1 MTGIIC
7 IDKPKDFTS
16 FDVIAVIRGICKEKK
31 CGHTGTLDPLAT
43 GVMTVM
49 LGGATRFLEFI
60 PCHDK
65 AYEATLKLG
74 IITDTLD
81 ITGKVIEER
90 KVNSTGEDFEKACA
104 NFVGEI
110 KQLPPMYS
118 AVSVN
123 GKRLYQLAR
132 EGKEAERPER
142 TVTINELK
150 ILEKNERENTYKI
163 YVDCSNGTYIRSLV
177 SDIGELLG
185 CGAVLTELRRVKA
198 NGFTV
203 DQCVTLEELQQAKD
217 SNTLE
222 KYLHSVE
229 EICCY
234 TKIFVT
240 EAQAKRFSN
249 GGELFTS
256 RISNCKGDGLYN
268 IYAPDKTFLGIGEVD
283 GGDILKVKRIF
294 INK

>member
-16 FDVIAVIRGICKEKK
+16 FDVIAKIRGICKEKK
-31 CGHTGTLDPLAT
+31 CGHSGTLDPMAT

-49 LGGATRFLEFI
+49 LGGATRFLEFL

-74 IITDTLD
+74 TVTDTLD

-90 KVNSTGEDFEKACA
+90 EVNSTAEDFEKTCA

-132 EGKEAERPER
+132 EGKETERPER
-142 TVTINELK
+142 TVSINELK
-150 ILEKNERENTYKI
+150 IIERNEQENTYKI

-198 NGFTV
+198 NGFTI

-217 SNTLE
+217 NNTLE
-222 KYLHSVE
+222 KHLHLVDK
-229 EICCY
+229 ICCY
-234 TKIFVT
+234 TKLFVT
-240 EAQAKRFSN
+240 ESQGKRFFN
-249 GGELFTS
+249 GGELFTE
-256 RISNCKGDGLYN
+256 RIPNCKGDGLYN
-268 IYAPDKTFLGIGEVD
+268 IYTPNETFLGIGEVD
-283 GGDILKVKRIF
+283 GGDVLKVKRIF